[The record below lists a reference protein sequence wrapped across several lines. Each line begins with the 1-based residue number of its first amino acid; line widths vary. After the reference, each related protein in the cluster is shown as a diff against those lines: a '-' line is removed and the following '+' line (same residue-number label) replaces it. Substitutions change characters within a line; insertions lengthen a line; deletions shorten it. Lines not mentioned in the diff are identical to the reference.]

1 MVLVSK
7 KKKPD
12 KLPNESEGEQNLTP
26 WQKANRKYLAEHEKK
41 EEQKEEQKEEK
52 NENTNEPAAS
62 TSATKEA
69 DSAEGE
75 KQEATASD
83 PMKKGD
89 SEPFEKIEQ
98 PKIGSPYN
106 GSFLNRLPNL
116 KNQRN
121 KVLYRRLTFIIS
133 ILTIPLIF
141 LIYYVSPYSRLQG
154 ITVSGNQMITSQTA
168 IADSHLAIDG
178 NVWSQYFHKN

>member
-89 SEPFEKIEQ
+89 SEPFEK
-98 PKIGSPYN
+98 N
-106 GSFLNRLPNL
+106 
-116 KNQRN
+116 
-121 KVLYRRLTFIIS
+121 
-133 ILTIPLIF
+133 
-141 LIYYVSPYSRLQG
+141 
-154 ITVSGNQMITSQTA
+154 
-168 IADSHLAIDG
+168 
-178 NVWSQYFHKN
+178 